1 MTRQTTMPFSDCR
14 ADARPT
20 RTQAKSDRERVL
32 TFLVQRGAIG
42 ATDHEI
48 AEGLHLLLDTARA
61 RRTELRDAGL
71 VIDSGRRRP
80 SPSGHA
86 ATVWVV
92 STASTNAAA
101 RPTRPATPAPTP
113 RHFARN
119 GSEPVAT
126 RPAPGPDSEICPRC
140 GSAETID
147 VAIHNGKSIRRD
159 CAGCGLFVAFVVW
172 YGQPSNPPGATR
184 PKTTA
189 GPS

>member
-1 MTRQTTMPFSDCR
+1 MTTTDTRR
-14 ADARPT
+14 AARPA
-20 RTQAKSDRERVL
+20 AKKAANDRERLLRLFVE
-32 TFLVQRGAIG
+32 RGRRG
-42 ATDHEI
+42 LTDHEGA
-48 AEGLHLLLDTARA
+48 AELAVLLDTARA